1 MGFICIFALKNNMT
15 MMHENDSKDSDKQS
29 VSEPSAVY
37 GVATQMKVFPEEEL
51 SHGIPLEESRRR
63 ITEMIYNHF
72 HPQA

>member
-1 MGFICIFALKNNMT
+1 MNMT
-15 MMHENDSKDSDKQS
+15 REDKDKCSGVQS
-29 VSEPSAVY
+29 VSEPTAVY
-37 GVATQMKVFPEEEL
+37 GMATELRVFSEEEL

>member
-1 MGFICIFALKNNMT
+1 MT
-15 MMHENDSKDSDKQS
+15 REYDSKDSGVQS
-29 VSEPSAVY
+29 VSEPAVMY
-37 GVATQMKVFPEEEL
+37 GMATELRVFSEEEL

>member
-1 MGFICIFALKNNMT
+1 MMNMT
-15 MMHENDSKDSDKQS
+15 REDKDKGSGVQG

-37 GVATQMKVFPEEEL
+37 GMATEMRVFSEEEL

>member
-1 MGFICIFALKNNMT
+1 MT
-15 MMHENDSKDSDKQS
+15 REDKDKGSGVQS

-37 GVATQMKVFPEEEL
+37 GMATEMRVFSEEEL

-72 HPQA
+72 HQN

>member
-1 MGFICIFALKNNMT
+1 MIN
-15 MMHENDSKDSDKQS
+15 ENDSKNSDEQS

-37 GVATQMKVFPEEEL
+37 GMATKMKVFSEEEL

>member
-1 MGFICIFALKNNMT
+1 MT
-15 MMHENDSKDSDKQS
+15 HEYDSKDSDVQS
-29 VSEPSAVY
+29 VNESAVVY
-37 GVATQMKVFPEEEL
+37 GKSTEMKVFSEEEL